1 MGFIERKNKN
11 VSILCRRAAAQ
22 GAVLLQNR
30 DQVLPLT
37 PKDHVAVFGRCQT
50 EYYRSGTGSGGAVNA
65 PYTVSLL
72 EGLREDGVRVNEDV
86 AACYDKW
93 LAVHPFDDGGGGWAC
108 EPWCQQEMP
117 LSDALVRRAA
127 EVSNKALV
135 VIGRTAGEDKDNT
148 VQEGS
153 YLLTAAEKDM
163 LAQVCKYFH
172 NVVVILNV
180 SNMIDLSLIQ
190 EQSCVKV
197 IVYAWQGGM
206 EGGSGIADVLTGRET
221 FQGKLTDTIARQITD
236 YPSHCN
242 HGGRIRNVYQE
253 DIYVGY
259 RYFETFAKENVL
271 YPFGFGLTYTEFAL
285 FDGAVRVEGSGADTE
300 FLFTCRVKNM
310 GTVYSGRETVQ
321 LYVQKPETGL
331 GNPCRELAGFAKTG
345 ELKCGAEEEVEIR
358 VPVSA
363 LVSYDDSGVSSY
375 RDSYVLEA
383 GSYIFCAGTNVRDA
397 QTVPVDGAWSWEV
410 PETLLIRK
418 CVEAAAPVEGF
429 ERMRAA
435 AGENGSI
442 VLEYEPV
449 PVKTIDLR
457 KRIAEELPQTIAG
470 TGDQG
475 LLLQDV
481 ADGRCSMETFIA
493 QLSVEDLAAIA
504 RGEGMCSIKVTA
516 GTAAAFGGV
525 SDRLSGFGVP
535 VGCCADGPSGI
546 RMDNGAHASQVPIG
560 TLLACTWDEKLVEEL
575 YSCVGRE
582 MLDNQ
587 IDALLGPGINIHRHP
602 LNGRNFEYYSEDPF
616 LSGKMAAA
624 VVRGIGRNGVH
635 AVIKHFACNSQEA
648 GRHIVNAVVSQR
660 ALRQIYLRAFEIAVK
675 EGGAQAVMTAY
686 NPING
691 YWTASNY
698 DLTTTILRKEWGFT
712 GMVMTDWWAAMNDVT
727 EGGKESKTRT
737 ADMIRAQ
744 NDVYMVVNNNG
755 AEINAMGD
763 DTIEAVERG
772 RLTMG
777 ELQRGAMNI
786 CRFLMCTPALGRQ
799 DSRAAKIPFIRAMK
813 LRGAVRQEAGEDQR
827 ISLQISAPAEK
838 DFYIGERGYYDV
850 IVRLMSP
857 QTDRAQTVC
866 KAVLNG
872 EDLVTFQTNGTEGKW
887 ILQKLLRVE
896 LEKGSYQITFE
907 FPKPGM
913 VIDYMEWR
921 KVSD

>member
-1 MGFIERKNKN
+1 MGLIERKNKN

-65 PYTVSLL
+65 PYTVNLL
-72 EGLREDGVRVNEDV
+72 DGLREDGVRVNEDV

-127 EVSNKALV
+127 EVSNKAIV

-190 EQSCVKV
+190 EQSCVKA

-300 FLFTCRVKNM
+300 FLFTCRVKNT

-345 ELKCGAEEEVEIR
+345 ELKCGEEEEVVIR

-363 LVSYDDSGVSSY
+363 LVSYDDSGVSPY

-418 CVEAAAPVEGF
+418 CEEAAAPVEGF

-457 KRIAEELPQTIAG
+457 KRIAEELPPAIAC

-475 LLLQDV
+475 IRLKDV
-481 ADGRCSMETFIA
+481 AEGKYSLEAFVA

-525 SDRLSGFGVP
+525 SDRLSGFGIP

-560 TLLACTWDEKLVEEL
+560 TMLACTWDENLVEEL

-786 CRFLMCTPALGRQ
+786 CRFLIKTPAMGRADLG
-799 DSRAAKIPFIRAMK
+799 AAKPCFIRAAERK
-813 LRGAVRQEAGEDQR
+813 EPVWNALGEDQR